1 MKRKYERTGKYSKAN
16 QRKQMWVFT
25 DKWIELHNRVTT
37 LEHRVADLE
46 TQLKENLI
54 KNELYPN
61 K

>member
-1 MKRKYERTGKYSKAN
+1 MRTKKADRLA
-16 QRKQMWVFT
+16 QTPKRKQMWVFT